1 MKGHAKLLRR
11 YFYTLL
17 RKSEKYFKTDMVY
30 LAKSGF
36 WINFAYIIGSI
47 FSLVTSIAF
56 AYFVPKETYGVYKYI
71 ISTVGIFTA
80 LSLTG
85 MNMAVVR
92 ATAQGFEG
100 VFKRS
105 LIEQLKWSIPQF
117 ATLCGIGAYYFYHG
131 NAVFGWSFI
140 AASVLAPLSSIAN
153 TYGAYLTGKKD
164 FKTMSIYGA
173 FSNLF
178 NFLAIT
184 AAIVFSQNI
193 LVLVLVFYLART
205 AFNIFFCWRTFTTF
219 RPSGPSRPEDFTYA
233 KHMSVMNILGEI
245 AANIENVI
253 VFQMLGPVSV
263 SIYAFALAIPD
274 RLKSLFGF
282 VGTAA
287 IAKMSGKTNL
297 EIGKNIRHKIVL
309 LITLGL
315 CIAVCYV
322 FAAPLIFSLFFPKYM
337 QSVQFSQIY
346 AVSMVTIAASIPVSA
361 LYAKKLQKELYIFN
375 VGGPIIKIIIFVL
388 GTYYWGLVG
397 AIISKVLYSFVQISM
412 PTRLLFGGAEKL
424 EESSDLQS

>member
-1 MKGHAKLLRR
+1 MRR
-11 YFYTLL
+11 HLYALL
-17 RKSEKYFKTDMVY
+17 RKSEQYFKTDMVY

-36 WINFAYIIGSI
+36 WINSAYIIGSV
-47 FSLVTSIAF
+47 FSFITSIAF
-56 AYFVPKETYGVYKYI
+56 AYFVPKETYGIYKYI

-100 VFKRS
+100 IFRKS
-105 LIEQLKWSIPQF
+105 LFEQLKWSIPQF
-117 ATLCGIGAYYFYHG
+117 ATLCAIGAYYFYHG
-131 NAVFGWSFI
+131 NMVFGWSFV
-140 AASVLAPLSSIAN
+140 AASILAPLSSIAN

-178 NFLAIT
+178 NFLAII
-184 AAIVFSQNI
+184 AAIVFSQNL
-193 LVLVLVFYLART
+193 LVLVLVFYVART
-205 AFNIFFCWRTFTTF
+205 ALNIFFCWRTFVKF
-219 RPSGPSRPEDFTYA
+219 HPNDISRSEDFTYA
-233 KHMSVMNILGEI
+233 KHMSVMNMLGEI

-263 SIYAFALAIPD
+263 SLYSFALAIPD

-287 IAKMSGKTNL
+287 LAKMSEKKDL
-297 EIGKNIRHKIVL
+297 EVGKNIQHKI
-309 LITLGL
+309 ITLVILGL
-315 CIAVCYV
+315 SIAVCYV
-322 FAAPLIFSLFFPKYM
+322 FAAPILFSLFFPKYM
-337 QSVQFSQIY
+337 QSVLFSQIY
-346 AVSMVTIAASIPVSA
+346 AVSMIVIAANIPVSA
-361 LYAKKLQKELYIFN
+361 LYARKLQKELYIFN
-375 VGGPIIKIIIFVL
+375 VGSPFIKIIIFVL

-397 AIISKVLYSFVQISM
+397 AIISKVLYSFVQLSI
-412 PTRLLFGGAEKL
+412 PTKLLFGSVKNNNK
-424 EESSDLQS
+424 QTT